1 MDEGKIKNALNLINQ
16 TLGNQDYTN
25 IEKAILILLY
35 FYNDKIDVYR
45 LHKMV
50 FLASLD
56 FKELREELEPRPVM
70 YKDIFYDENIAEA
83 IESLKFDGLIE
94 GDSTTFLLSN
104 KGKEVAPRFLLS
116 DKEKDIYKEII
127 DLFKDTTDDE
137 ILAIFYFKLYDQI
150 KIIKPLKRIESNRKK
165 LAISLYRKGK
175 ISIGAAS
182 EIAGVDIAKLLK
194 LLKKRKYLSKNY

>member
-1 MDEGKIKNALNLINQ
+1 MDQNNINNTLKLILGK
-16 TLGNQDYTN
+16 QDFTN
-25 IEKAILILLY
+25 IEKAILILLHL
-35 FYNDKIDVYR
+35 YNDKVDIYR

-56 FKELREELEPRPVM
+56 FPELREELEPRPSM

-94 GDSTTFLLSN
+94 GDNSLQLSS
-104 KGKEVAPRFLLS
+104 KGLPFPLS
-116 DKEKDIYKEII
+116 DKEKDIYEEII

-137 ILAIFYFKLYDQI
+137 ILAIFYYKLYDQI

-165 LAISLYRKGK
+165 LAISLYQKGK
-175 ISIGAAS
+175 ISIEAAS
-182 EIAGVDIAKLLK
+182 EIAGMNIKDFMEM
-194 LLKKRKYLSKNY
+194 LKKKGLLA

>member
-1 MDEGKIKNALNLINQ
+1 MDKDNINEVLNLVNKV
-16 TLGNQDYTN
+16 LGDQDYTN

-35 FYNDKIDVYR
+35 LYNDKIDVYR

-56 FKELREELEPRPVM
+56 LKELRDELEPKPTM

-83 IESLKFDGLIE
+83 IESLKLDGLIE

-104 KGKEVAPRFLLS
+104 KGKEVAARFLLS
-116 DKEKDIYKEII
+116 DKEKDIYEKVV

-150 KIIKPLKRIESNRKK
+150 KIIRPLKRIEKDRKK
-165 LAISLYRKGK
+165 LAISLYKKGK

-182 EIAGVDIAKLLK
+182 EIAGIDMAKLLK
-194 LLKKRKYLSKNY
+194 LLEKKKLSI